1 MDNNK
6 VVKRTAA
13 GVVTSLFVI
22 SNILPTVVQAAS
34 IASNKE
40 EVVYVNLNSDGDLL
54 GTYVVNIFNDSDITD
69 YGNYIEVRNM
79 ILRISYI
86 MKVLWKMQKYHGI

>member
-1 MDNNK
+1 MNNNK

-54 GTYVVNIFNDSDITD
+54 GTYVVNIFNDNDITD
-69 YGNYIEVRNM
+69 YGNYIELRNM
-79 ILRISYI
+79 NINDEINYD
-86 MKVLWKMQKYHGI
+86 